1 MSSTTSSTSKAAT
14 LAQLQA
20 VIDGLQSQLP
30 NAQFTLGNTTFTTAT
45 LVQALQSLVA
55 AIRAANAAQAS
66 AEVAVAAMHE
76 AAAKF
81 GPVFLAIKRTLVTMY
96 GNATDKL
103 ALFGLKPRKAPAPLT
118 ADQLAARKAK
128 ANATRAARGTT
139 SAKQKKSI
147 KGNVTGVNLTP
158 VTAPTDAP
166 PTAAPPAPAAPAASP
181 TGPAKQ

>member
-1 MSSTTSSTSKAAT
+1 

-20 VIDGLQSQLP
+20 VIEGLQTQLP

-45 LVQALQSLVA
+45 LVQALQGLVA
-55 AIRAANAAQAS
+55 AIKAANAAQAS
-66 AEVAVAAMHE
+66 AEVAVNAMHD
-76 AAAKF
+76 AAAKV

-103 ALFGLKPRKAPAPLT
+103 ALFGLKPQKAPAPLT

-128 ANATRAARGTT
+128 ANATREARGTT

-147 KGNVTGVNLTP
+147 KGNVTGVTLTP
-158 VTAPTDAP
+158 VTAPSDPAP
-166 PTAAPPAPAAPAASP
+166 TAQPAPTAATASP
-181 TGPAKQ
+181 TGPAAKQ